1 MGRAHIQKGWA
12 ANMFIDMAKIL
23 VKAGK
28 GGDGAVAFH
37 REKYVASGG
46 PDGGDGGKGGNV
58 IFEADQN
65 LSTLMD
71 FRYKRKYSAENGG
84 NGSGMNCTGRDGSD
98 IIIKV
103 PVGTAIKDASL
114 DIYLADLSV
123 HKQQVI
129 IAKGGKGGFGNARY
143 ATPQRQAPRFAKPG
157 RKGLELEL
165 ILELKLIAD
174 VGLLGFPNVGKS
186 TLLSMVSASK
196 PKIAN
201 YHFTTLVPNLGV
213 INTGVGSSF
222 VMADIP
228 GIIEGA
234 SDGVGLGHAFLRH
247 TERTRLLIHI
257 IDVSCFEGRDP
268 FEDFNIINNELR
280 KYSKKLAEKEQII
293 VGNKIDLV
301 YDKAALDNF
310 RLKMEELG
318 FKVFF
323 ISGATREGVDD
334 LMKYTAERLSH
345 IPLPEAITIVDPDT
359 VIREEK
365 EAFTII
371 KENDLYILEGELVD
385 KLIGSTNFSDYESM
399 QYLQRALIKSGI
411 IKALKEQGAK
421 EGDTIIMEDMEFD
434 FVE

>member
-1 MGRAHIQKGWA
+1 
-12 ANMFIDMAKIL
+12 MFIDMAKIL

-84 NGSGMNCTGRDGSD
+84 NGGGMNCTGRDGSD

-103 PVGTAIKDASL
+103 PVGTAIKDALL
-114 DIYLADLSV
+114 DIYLADLSA
-123 HKQQVI
+123 HKQQVT
-129 IAKGGKGGFGNARY
+129 IARGGKGGFGNARY
-143 ATPQRQAPRFAKPG
+143 ATPKRQAPRFAKPG
-157 RKGLELEL
+157 RKGVELEL
-165 ILELKLIAD
+165 VLELKLIAD

-186 TLLSMVSASK
+186 TLLSIVSASK

-213 INTGVGSSF
+213 VNTGTGSSF

-247 TERTRLLIHI
+247 TERTRLLIHV
-257 IDVSCFEGRDP
+257 IDISGFEGRDP
-268 FEDFNIINNELR
+268 FEDFNIINEEL
-280 KYSKKLAEKEQII
+280 KNYSKRLSEKEQII
-293 VGNKIDLV
+293 VGNKTDLV
-301 YDKAALDNF
+301 YDKTTLDDF
-310 RLKMEELG
+310 SKKMEEQG
-318 FKVFF
+318 YKVFF
-323 ISGATREGVDD
+323 ISGATKDGVSE
-334 LMKYTAERLSH
+334 LIKYTAERLSQ
-345 IPLPEAITIVDPDT
+345 IPLEEAITVVDPET
-359 VIREEK
+359 VVREEK
-365 EAFTII
+365 EPYTII
-371 KENDLYILEGELVD
+371 KENDFYILEGDLID
-385 KLIGSTNFSDYESM
+385 KLIGSTNFEDYESL

-411 IKALKEQGAK
+411 IKALKDQGAK

>member
-1 MGRAHIQKGWA
+1 
-12 ANMFIDMAKIL
+12 MFIDMAKIL
-23 VKAGK
+23 VKSGK

-65 LSTLMD
+65 MSTLMD

-84 NGSGMNCTGRDGSD
+84 NGGGQNCTGRDGND

-103 PVGTAIKDASL
+103 PVGTAIKDAEL
-114 DIYLADLSV
+114 DVYLADLSC
-123 HKQQVI
+123 HKQQI
-129 IAKGGKGGFGNARY
+129 TLAKGGKGGFGNAKY
-143 ATPQRQAPRFAKPG
+143 ATPRRQAPRFAKPG
-157 RKGLELEL
+157 RKGQELEL

-186 TLLSMVSASK
+186 TLLSMVSASR

-213 INTGVGSSF
+213 VNTGVGSSF

-234 SDGVGLGHAFLRH
+234 SEGVGLGHAFLRH

-257 IDVSCFEGRDP
+257 IDISGFEGRDP
-268 FEDFNIINNELR
+268 FEDFNIINSELQS
-280 KYSKKLAEKEQII
+280 YSKKLAEKEQII

-301 YDKAALDNF
+301 YDKSSLDDF
-310 RLKMEELG
+310 KVKMEALG
-318 FKVFF
+318 YKVFF
-323 ISGATREGVDD
+323 ISGATRDGVDE
-334 LMKYTAERLSH
+334 LIKYTAERLSL
-345 IPLPEAITIVDPDT
+345 IPLEESIEVVNLETLV
-359 VIREEK
+359 REEK
-365 EAFTII
+365 EPFTII

-385 KLIGSTNFSDYESM
+385 KLMGSTNFEDYESL
-399 QYLQRALIKSGI
+399 QYLQRALVKSGI
-411 IKALKEQGAK
+411 IKALKEKGAN
-421 EGDTIIMEDMEFD
+421 EGDTIIIEDMEFD

>member
-1 MGRAHIQKGWA
+1 
-12 ANMFIDMAKIL
+12 MFIDMAKIL

-84 NGSGMNCTGRDGSD
+84 GGGGMNCTGRDGSD
-98 IIIKV
+98 LIIKV
-103 PVGTAIKDASL
+103 PVGTAIKDVGL
-114 DIYLADLSV
+114 DIYIADLSV

-143 ATPQRQAPRFAKPG
+143 ATPRRQAPRFAKPG
-157 RKGLELEL
+157 RKGQELEL

-186 TLLSMVSASK
+186 TLLSIVSASR

-213 INTGVGSSF
+213 VNTGVGSSF

-234 SDGVGLGHAFLRH
+234 SEGVGLGHAFLRH

-257 IDVSCFEGRDP
+257 IDVSGFEGRDP
-268 FEDFNIINNELR
+268 FEDFSTINSELQN
-280 KYSKKLAEKEQII
+280 YSKRLSEKEQII
-293 VGNKIDLV
+293 VGNKTDLV
-301 YDKAALDNF
+301 YDKSILDDF
-310 RLKMEELG
+310 RSKMENLG
-318 FKVFF
+318 YKVFF
-323 ISGATREGVDD
+323 ISGATRDGVDE
-334 LMKYTAERLSH
+334 LMKHTAERLSQ
-345 IPLPEAITIVDPDT
+345 IPIEEAIQVVDPET

-365 EAFTII
+365 EPFTII
-371 KENDLYILEGELVD
+371 KENDLFILEGELVD
-385 KLIGSTNFSDYESM
+385 KLMGSTNFEDYESL
-399 QYLQRALIKSGI
+399 QYLQRALVKSGI
-411 IKALKEQGAK
+411 IKALKEQGAS
-421 EGDTIIMEDMEFD
+421 EGDTIIIEDMEFD